1 LKHRDLAT
9 LVLMTSVL
17 TRMTGVLAA
26 AATAGAVVLIG
37 PATAASAGT
46 SAVASTVA
54 STPSSAATAVRAGER
69 NPKVSRSLSGVRASA
84 YVGKYYSSRS
94 EGTRRC
100 IVRRESGGNY
110 RISSPGG
117 RYRGAYQFNAGLARA
132 TALKMGRRDLAGR
145 SINTW
150 SRFDQDKAFW
160 TVWNHGRGA
169 GHWGGT
175 RHGC

>member
-1 LKHRDLAT
+1 MAPP
-9 LVLMTSVL
+9 L
-17 TRMTGVLAA
+17 TRITGAVAA
-26 AATAGAVVLIG
+26 AATAGVLVLIA
-37 PATAASAGT
+37 PAASASPATASVATSASSPTAASA
-46 SAVASTVA
+46 V
-54 STPSSAATAVRAGER
+54 PAGER
-69 NPKVSRSLSGVRASA
+69 NKKVSRSLSGVRASA
-84 YVGKYYSSRS
+84 YIGKYYNSRY

-132 TALKMGRRDLAGR
+132 TAHKMGRKDLAGKPI
-145 SINTW
+145 SSW

-160 TVWNHGRGA
+160 VVWNHGRGA

>member
-1 LKHRDLAT
+1 MPAL
-9 LVLMTSVL
+9 L
-17 TRMTGVLAA
+17 TRLTGVVAA
-26 AATAGAVVLIG
+26 TATAGALVLIA
-37 PATAASAGT
+37 PAASASPGTPARAAAPT
-46 SAVASTVA
+46 SAAASVVA
-54 STPSSAATAVRAGER
+54 GDR
-69 NPKVSRSLSGVRASA
+69 NPKVSRSLSGVRSSA
-84 YVGKYYSSRS
+84 YIGKYYSSRH

-132 TALKMGRRDLAGR
+132 TALKMGRRDLAR
-145 SINTW
+145 KPINTW

-160 TVWNHGRGA
+160 VVWNHGRGA

>member
-1 LKHRDLAT
+1 MPL
-9 LVLMTSVL
+9 L
-17 TRMTGVLAA
+17 TRMTGVVAA
-26 AATAGAVVLIG
+26 AATAGALVLIA
-37 PATAASAGT
+37 PTSPASAGT
-46 SAVASTVA
+46 AAVTP
-54 STPSSAATAVRAGER
+54 TPSATVGAVRAGER

-84 YVGKYYSSRS
+84 YVGKYYSSRH

-132 TALKMGRRDLAGR
+132 TALKMGRRDLAGKPI
-145 SINTW
+145 SSW
-150 SRFDQDKAFW
+150 SRFEQDKAFW
-160 TVWNHGRGA
+160 VVWNHGRGA

-175 RHGC
+175 RHRC

>member
-1 LKHRDLAT
+1 MVDVPRERFEELVSEALDSIPPDLARVLSNCVI
-9 LVLMTSVL
+9 LVEDDVPPGS
-17 TRMTGVLAA
+17 
-26 AATAGAVVLIG
+26 
-37 PATAASAGT
+37 
-46 SAVASTVA
+46 
-54 STPSSAATAVRAGER
+54 PSLLG
-69 NPKVSRSLSGVRASA
+69 L
-84 YVGKYYSSRS
+84 Y
-94 EGTRRC
+94 EGTRKC

-132 TALKMGRRDLAGR
+132 TAYKMGRRDLAGKPI
-145 SINTW
+145 SSW

-160 TVWNHGRGA
+160 VVWNHGRGA